1 MEEIKE
7 TVAVETEAATQEAPA
22 AAPAAAPVKK
32 PFKRMN
38 KKKVCQ
44 FCVEKSEHI
53 DYKDV
58 QKLRKYVTEKGKMLP
73 RRMTGVC
80 AKHQR
85 MLAEAIKRARIVALL
100 PFKGE

>member
-1 MEEIKE
+1 MEDNN
-7 TVAVETEAATQEAPA
+7 VNVSAPA
-22 AAPAAAPVKK
+22 QESAPVAAPAKK
-32 PFKRMN
+32 PFKRVN

-44 FCVEKSEHI
+44 FCVDKVNAI
-53 DYKDV
+53 DYKEV
-58 QKLRKYVTEKGKMLP
+58 GKLRKYVTEKGKMLP

-85 MLAEAIKRARIVALL
+85 MLAEAVKRARIVALL

>member
-1 MEEIKE
+1 MEENNVN
-7 TVAVETEAATQEAPA
+7 VAPATESAPA
-22 AAPAAAPVKK
+22 AAPAKK
-32 PFKRMN
+32 PFKRVN

-44 FCVEKSEHI
+44 FCVDKVNAI
-53 DYKDV
+53 DYKEV
-58 QKLRKYVTEKGKMLP
+58 GKLRKYVTEKGKMLP

-85 MLAEAIKRARIVALL
+85 ILAEAVKRARIVALL

>member
-1 MEEIKE
+1 MEETTVN
-7 TVAVETEAATQEAPA
+7 TVAPATESASAPVAPA
-22 AAPAAAPVKK
+22 KK
-32 PFKRMN
+32 PYKRVS

-44 FCVEKSEHI
+44 FCIEKATAI
-53 DYKDV
+53 DYKEV
-58 QKLRKYVTEKGKMLP
+58 GKLRKYVTEKGKMLP